1 MDDSPQRAPLL
12 PCHASP
18 ATTPPA
24 GALPTH
30 LAAMLDR
37 VADGVMSLD
46 REWRFAYVN
55 QTMARWLKRSRADLD
70 GRGIWECCPDLIGSA
85 YYRTFHE
92 AAASGASSTCTAY
105 FAPLACWFEARAF
118 PDANGLT
125 VLFRDVSRERQQ
137 SAQLEYHADH
147 DYLTGLPNR
156 RRCTQVL
163 ARAVAQ
169 AAEQAAQAQATVLPA
184 DTESQAPQVPQA
196 AGVVVLF
203 VDLDR
208 FKEVNDAFGHAV
220 GDTLLCKVAE
230 RFRALLAPSAFVARV
245 GGDEFVF
252 ILRDA
257 RPGQAE
263 RFAGAILAGV
273 SQPFQVDGH
282 TLLLGASV
290 GIAQWPEAGDTAD
303 TLLNHAD
310 AAMYA
315 AKAAG
320 RFQFRVFHRD
330 LAQGLRQRLQ
340 LRADLHAAMADDQ
353 LVLHFQPQWSL
364 PDGRLAGAEAL
375 LRWQH
380 PTRGLLP
387 PAAFLD
393 VLLESPLEPAVGLWV
408 MRAVCRQIAAWRRA
422 GLTVPRISL
431 NLSARQLVMPGLA
444 GLLADLAREH
454 EVPCGLLDVEVT
466 EDTLMTDLDSAAAAL
481 GELGRCGISASLDD
495 FGSGYSSLAYLTRL
509 PVATLKIDKSF
520 VAVLGTTPEA
530 LAVIR
535 GVIALARSLGMRTL
549 AEGVE
554 TRVQQRL
561 LAEEGCDAAQ
571 GYLLGRPMP
580 ATDFAAIIGK
590 SAVARGD

>member
-1 MDDSPQRAPLL
+1 MDDSPQHAPFS
-12 PCHASP
+12 PSHAIP
-18 ATTPPA
+18 ARIPPVK
-24 GALPTH
+24 ALPTH
-30 LAAMLDR
+30 VAAMLDSI
-37 VADGVMSLD
+37 ADGIMLLD
-46 REWRFAYVN
+46 REWRFTYVN
-55 QTMARWLKRSRADLD
+55 QATERLLKRSLTDLG
-70 GRGIWECCPDLIGSA
+70 GRGIWECYPDLIGSA
-85 YYRTFHE
+85 YYRAYHE
-92 AAASGASSTCTAY
+92 AAASGAPRTCTAY
-105 FAPLACWFEARAF
+105 HAPLACWLEARAF

-125 VLFRDVSRERQQ
+125 VIFRDVSRERQQ

-163 ARAVAQ
+163 AHAVAQ
-169 AAEQAAQAQATVLPA
+169 AGEAGVAAPLAGIGAQEPY
-184 DTESQAPQVPQA
+184 A

-220 GDTLLCKVAE
+220 GDTLLCGVAE

-263 RFAGAILAGV
+263 RFAGTILAGV

-320 RFQFRVFHRD
+320 RFQFRVFHLD

-364 PDGRLAGAEAL
+364 QDGRLAGAEAL

-387 PAAFLD
+387 PASFLD

-422 GLTVPRISL
+422 GLPVPRISL

-466 EDTLMTDLDSAAAAL
+466 ENTLMTDLDSAAAAL
-481 GELGRCGISASLDD
+481 DELKRCGISASLDD

-520 VAVLGTTPEA
+520 VAVLGSAPEA

-554 TRVQQRL
+554 TRDQQRL
-561 LAEEGCDAAQ
+561 LAGEGCDAVQ

-580 ATDFAAIIGK
+580 AADFAAVMGA

>member
-1 MDDSPQRAPLL
+1 
-12 PCHASP
+12 
-18 ATTPPA
+18 
-24 GALPTH
+24 
-30 LAAMLDR
+30 
-37 VADGVMSLD
+37 MSLD

-92 AAASGASSTCTAY
+92 AAASGASCTCTAY
-105 FAPLACWFEARAF
+105 YAPLACWFEARAF

-169 AAEQAAQAQATVLPA
+169 VAEQAAQAQVTVLPA
-184 DTESQAPQVPQA
+184 DTEAQAPQVPQA

-252 ILRDA
+252 ILRDT

-320 RFQFRVFHRD
+320 VSSSASSTWTLPKACGSACSCAPTCMPRWPTTSWCCTSSRNGRCRMAGWR
-330 LAQGLRQRLQ
+330 AQRRCCAGSTQR
-340 LRADLHAAMADDQ
+340 AACC
-353 LVLHFQPQWSL
+353 
-364 PDGRLAGAEAL
+364 
-375 LRWQH
+375 
-380 PTRGLLP
+380 LP
-387 PAAFLD
+387 PPFSMCCWSRRWSRRWGCGSCAPCAA
-393 VLLESPLEPAVGLWV
+393 
-408 MRAVCRQIAAWRRA
+408 R
-422 GLTVPRISL
+422 
-431 NLSARQLVMPGLA
+431 
-444 GLLADLAREH
+444 
-454 EVPCGLLDVEVT
+454 
-466 EDTLMTDLDSAAAAL
+466 
-481 GELGRCGISASLDD
+481 
-495 FGSGYSSLAYLTRL
+495 
-509 PVATLKIDKSF
+509 
-520 VAVLGTTPEA
+520 
-530 LAVIR
+530 
-535 GVIALARSLGMRTL
+535 
-549 AEGVE
+549 
-554 TRVQQRL
+554 
-561 LAEEGCDAAQ
+561 
-571 GYLLGRPMP
+571 
-580 ATDFAAIIGK
+580 
-590 SAVARGD
+590 